1 MRTRLSHPEPIS
13 PKKTYKDTTERINGV
28 TGDEEDE
35 VMQEEE
41 EIERLFGQDT
51 DEEDEEQE
59 EWQDIEEG

>member
-59 EWQDIEEG
+59 EWQDTE